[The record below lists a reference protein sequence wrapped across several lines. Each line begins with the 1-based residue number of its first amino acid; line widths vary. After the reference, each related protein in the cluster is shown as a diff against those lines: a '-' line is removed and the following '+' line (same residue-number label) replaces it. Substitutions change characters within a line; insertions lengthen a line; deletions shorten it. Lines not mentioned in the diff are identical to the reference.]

1 MRQPDIHLPKIFLKN
16 LLVYHFCK
24 NWQLKNVLEH
34 SCLDFDLFI
43 DVFFPIGLLFV
54 SPLSHRKTIDV
65 FITLLENVGP

>member
-1 MRQPDIHLPKIFLKN
+1 MRRSDIRFPQFFFEN
-16 LLVYHFCK
+16 LLVYHFYE
-24 NWQLKNVLEH
+24 NWQLKNVFEH

-54 SPLSHRKTIDV
+54 SPLSHRKTIDA